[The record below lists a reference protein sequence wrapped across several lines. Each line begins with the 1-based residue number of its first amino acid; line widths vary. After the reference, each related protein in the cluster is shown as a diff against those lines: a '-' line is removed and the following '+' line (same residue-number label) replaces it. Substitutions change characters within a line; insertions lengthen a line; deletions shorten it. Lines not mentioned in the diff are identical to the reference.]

1 MNTERTDGGGD
12 KSLEERISAEIRQE
26 AKGLSD
32 DYVYANYEDAA
43 SLMRSAANR
52 YDELSAQD
60 RNSERHNREIEKV
73 AAQLREREAAWKAW
87 STLAEER
94 NQAAE
99 LAEDR
104 RLEALERN
112 GDMSENRSPG
122 DATIGTELRDPDH
135 DGARD
140 FRHLSQ
146 SERLQD
152 SRMNAGAKAIAALD
166 AAIDRKY
173 GADTPEADKMK
184 RAALESVAQTLEQG
198 ERVAVP
204 RVLDVEQQREAAT
217 DFRRAAEE
225 TRANDLSASVTA
237 QREQAVDAPDKPY
250 SVLSWDEEDRDYRV
264 VRVQLSAG
272 EALRLFDELSREYH
286 EGRHDP
292 ANLAGFDYVGDV
304 QIEKDGDDRL
314 AAGMYSLHNP
324 VDPSRSLDVDWA
336 SPAFVNEALAELA
349 PDDPLRDGPAGRG
362 WDHLTYS
369 GPLAWRINEERFQP
383 RQDDPRSYADRFRDG
398 KAALDFIAMTQ
409 EERLQDNRLNSA
421 AKQLVAI
428 DAVIDHKYGG
438 RSGEADEMKRAA
450 RSAIAESLANG
461 VKIQPPHLHAE
472 RDAARAIVRD
482 VERQRE
488 AGPDQARQHDSSD
501 RERDREDR

>member
-1 MNTERTDGGGD
+1 
-12 KSLEERISAEIRQE
+12 
-26 AKGLSD
+26 
-32 DYVYANYEDAA
+32 
-43 SLMRSAANR
+43 
-52 YDELSAQD
+52 
-60 RNSERHNREIEKV
+60 
-73 AAQLREREAAWKAW
+73 
-87 STLAEER
+87 
-94 NQAAE
+94 
-99 LAEDR
+99 
-104 RLEALERN
+104 
-112 GDMSENRSPG
+112 
-122 DATIGTELRDPDH
+122 
-135 DGARD
+135 
-140 FRHLSQ
+140 
-146 SERLQD
+146 
-152 SRMNAGAKAIAALD
+152 
-166 AAIDRKY
+166 
-173 GADTPEADKMK
+173 
-184 RAALESVAQTLEQG
+184 
-198 ERVAVP
+198 
-204 RVLDVEQQREAAT
+204 
-217 DFRRAAEE
+217 
-225 TRANDLSASVTA
+225 
-237 QREQAVDAPDKPY
+237 
-250 SVLSWDEEDRDYRV
+250 
-264 VRVQLSAG
+264 
-272 EALRLFDELSREYH
+272 
-286 EGRHDP
+286 
-292 ANLAGFDYVGDV
+292 
-304 QIEKDGDDRL
+304 
-314 AAGMYSLHNP
+314 
-324 VDPSRSLDVDWA
+324 VDWA

-398 KAALDFIAMTQ
+398 KAALDFITMTQ